1 MPLDRIMESLP
12 WEAAG
17 FGNGVSSTNALQDV
31 ASVDDFLDTAATEQN
46 RCLIIL
52 RSSFCWSTTCSPP
65 VGGGEH
71 ECISHQISFVAFCT
85 ATTRMSTVRA
95 QLHENFRTALA
106 GYCGLDKPPSI
117 DRIDRFLTDLEHIVG
132 DVFGRLVKRAAV
144 RGLLDSTDSIDS
156 THVEAIQYN
165 DAASWNYDPTA
176 EEYYY
181 YYYGFGCTIVS
192 TGSKIPIAAEFT
204 QSKQASQETAM
215 RVTRDTS

>member
-1 MPLDRIMESLP
+1 
-12 WEAAG
+12 
-17 FGNGVSSTNALQDV
+17 
-31 ASVDDFLDTAATEQN
+31 
-46 RCLIIL
+46 
-52 RSSFCWSTTCSPP
+52 
-65 VGGGEH
+65 
-71 ECISHQISFVAFCT
+71 
-85 ATTRMSTVRA
+85 MSTVRA

-117 DRIDRFLTDLEHIVG
+117 DRIDRFLTDLEHIVD
-132 DVFGRLVKRAAV
+132 DVFGRLVKQAAV

-176 EEYYY
+176 EEYYYYYY